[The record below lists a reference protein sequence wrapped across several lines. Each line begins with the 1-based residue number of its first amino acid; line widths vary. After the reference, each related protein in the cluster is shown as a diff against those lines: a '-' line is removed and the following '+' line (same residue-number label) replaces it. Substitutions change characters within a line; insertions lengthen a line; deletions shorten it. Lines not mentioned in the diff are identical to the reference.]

1 MNRYELKDI
10 DCILAMSGGM
20 DCVALLHWLLENN
33 RKPYI
38 FVKRFKNNKN
48 YNDYLQKHIDQIK
61 EYYNVPIINWNFEAE
76 SNTNGFADRQRQK
89 DHKEKITLQND
100 FRDVFR
106 RKGIVQAGV
115 PGILS
120 WSMLATYIN
129 AMHPWVSEVYWGM
142 CYGGLIERND
152 MKGDK
157 LWDYDDQGDLVARNT
172 TLTEP
177 LDKNNYD
184 DRHKDLFNGP
194 LATLRSIGIE
204 SNFISPIGYMTKKE
218 LYEMLPEEVRE
229 MVTTC
234 SQPWINDMNDLQE
247 CGKCNKCNDLMLVKK
262 ACEEW

>member
-38 FVKRFKNNKN
+38 FVKRFKNNKTYNN
-48 YNDYLQKHIDQIK
+48 YVQNNINQITN
-61 EYYNVPIINWNFEAE
+61 YYKVPVVYWNVEAE
-76 SNTNGFADRQRQK
+76 SNTNGFADRQRTK
-89 DHKEKITLQND
+89 DHKEKITVQKG
-100 FRDVFR
+100 RRPVFR

-157 LWDYDDQGDLVARNT
+157 LWDYDDQGDLVPRNI

-177 LDKNNYD
+177 LDKSNYD
-184 DRHKDLFNGP
+184 DRHKNLFNGP
-194 LATLRSIGIE
+194 IATLKSIDIE

-218 LYEMLPEEVRE
+218 LYEMLPKEVRE
-229 MVTTC
+229 MVKTC
-234 SQPWINDMNDLQE
+234 SHPWFSEMKE
-247 CGKCNKCNDLMLVKK
+247 CGKCNKCLDLIAVKK

>member
-38 FVKRFKNNKN
+38 FVKRFKNNKT
-48 YNDYLQKHIDQIK
+48 YNDYVQNNVNQITN
-61 EYYNVPIINWNFEAE
+61 YYKVPVVYWNVEAE
-76 SNTNGFADRQRQK
+76 SNTNGFADRQRTK
-89 DHKEKITLQND
+89 DHKEKITVQKG
-100 FRDVFR
+100 RRPVFR

-157 LWDYDDQGDLVARNT
+157 LWDYDDQGDLVPRNI

-177 LDKNNYD
+177 LDKSNYD
-184 DRHKDLFNGP
+184 DRHKNLFNGP
-194 LATLRSIGIE
+194 IATLKSIDIE

-218 LYEMLPEEVRE
+218 LYEMLPKEVRE
-229 MVTTC
+229 MVKTC
-234 SQPWINDMNDLQE
+234 SHPWFFEMKE
-247 CGKCNKCNDLMLVKK
+247 CGKCNKCLDLIAVKK

>member
-33 RKPYI
+33 RRPYI
-38 FVKRFKNNKN
+38 FVKQLKSNTIFNK
-48 YNDYLQKHIDQIK
+48 YLRDHVNQII
-61 EYYNVPIINWNFEAE
+61 EYYKVPMIYWNIEAE
-76 SNTNGFADRQRQK
+76 SNSNGFADRERTKQ
-89 DHKEKITLQND
+89 HKAKND
-100 FRDVFR
+100 
-106 RKGIVQAGV
+106 KEWNGKTKLVQTGV

-120 WSMLATYIN
+120 WTMLATYIN
-129 AMHPWVSEVYWGM
+129 AMHPWVSEIYWGM

-157 LWDYDDQGDLVARNT
+157 LCDYNDNNDLQARNI

-177 LDKNNYD
+177 LDKTNYD

-194 LATLRSIGIE
+194 ISTLKSVGIE
-204 SNFISPIGYMTKKE
+204 TNFISPIGYMTKKE
-218 LYEMLPEEVRE
+218 LYEMLPKEVRE
-229 MVTTC
+229 MVITC
-234 SQPWINDMNDLQE
+234 SYPWKFDMQE
-247 CGKCNKCNDLMLVKK
+247 CGKCNKCIDLVAVKK

>member
-38 FVKRFKNNKN
+38 FVKRFKNNKTYNN
-48 YNDYLQKHIDQIK
+48 YVQNNVNQITN
-61 EYYNVPIINWNFEAE
+61 YYKVPVVYWNVEAE
-76 SNTNGFADRQRQK
+76 SNTNGFADRQRTK
-89 DHKEKITLQND
+89 DHKEKITVQKG
-100 FRDVFR
+100 RRPVFR

-157 LWDYDDQGDLVARNT
+157 LWDYDDQGDLVPRNI

-177 LDKNNYD
+177 LDKSNYD
-184 DRHKDLFNGP
+184 DRHKNLFNGP
-194 LATLRSIGIE
+194 IATLKSIDIE

-218 LYEMLPEEVRE
+218 LYEMLPKEVRE
-229 MVTTC
+229 MVKTC
-234 SQPWINDMNDLQE
+234 SHPWFSEMKE
-247 CGKCNKCNDLMLVKK
+247 CGKCNKCLDLIAVKK

>member
-38 FVKRFKNNKN
+38 FVKQLNFNRNFNK
-48 YNDYLQKHIDQIK
+48 YQIERINEIC
-61 EYYNVPIINWNFEAE
+61 EYYNVPVVNWNIEPE
-76 SNTNGFADRQRQK
+76 SNTNGFADRKRTKQ
-89 DHKEKITLQND
+89 HKIKIDKEWNGKTRL
-100 FRDVFR
+100 
-106 RKGIVQAGV
+106 VQTGV

-129 AMHPWVSEVYWGM
+129 AMHPWVSEIYWGM

-157 LWDYDDQGDLVARNT
+157 LWDYNDNNELQTRNI

-177 LDKNNYD
+177 LDKTNYD

-194 LATLRSIGIE
+194 ISTLKSVGIE
-204 SNFISPIGYMTKKE
+204 TNFISPIGYMTKKE
-218 LYEMLPEEVRE
+218 LYEMLPKEVRE
-229 MVTTC
+229 MVITC
-234 SQPWINDMNDLQE
+234 SYPWKFDMQE
-247 CGKCNKCNDLMLVKK
+247 CGKCNKCIDLVAVKK

>member
-38 FVKRFKNNKN
+38 FCKQIKSNKN
-48 YNDYLQKHIDQIK
+48 FNKYQLERINQICKHYK
-61 EYYNVPIINWNFEAE
+61 VPVVNWNIEAE
-76 SNTNGFADRQRQK
+76 SNTNGFADRERSK
-89 DHKEKITLQND
+89 KHKEKLDKIFDGRT
-100 FRDVFR
+100 
-106 RKGIVQAGV
+106 KIVQTGV

-129 AMHPWVSEVYWGM
+129 AMHPWVSEIYWGM

-157 LWDYDDQGDLVARNT
+157 LWDYNDNNELQTRNI

-177 LDKNNYD
+177 LDKTNYD

-194 LATLRSIGIE
+194 ISTLKSVGIE

-218 LYEMLPEEVRE
+218 LYEMLPKEVRE
-229 MVTTC
+229 MVITC
-234 SQPWINDMNDLQE
+234 SYPWKFDMQE
-247 CGKCNKCNDLMLVKK
+247 CGKCNKCIDLVAVKK

>member
-33 RKPYI
+33 RRPYI
-38 FVKRFKNNKN
+38 FVKQLKSNTIFNK
-48 YNDYLQKHIDQIK
+48 YLRDHVNQII
-61 EYYNVPIINWNFEAE
+61 EYYKVPMIYWNIEAE
-76 SNTNGFADRQRQK
+76 SNSNGFADRERTKQ
-89 DHKEKITLQND
+89 HKAKND
-100 FRDVFR
+100 
-106 RKGIVQAGV
+106 KEWNGKTKLVQTGV

-120 WSMLATYIN
+120 WTMLATYIN
-129 AMHPWVSEVYWGM
+129 AMHPWVSEIYWGM

-157 LWDYDDQGDLVARNT
+157 LWDYNDNNELQTRNI

-177 LDKNNYD
+177 LDKTNYD

-194 LATLRSIGIE
+194 ISTLKSVGIE

-218 LYEMLPEEVRE
+218 LYEMLPKEVRE
-229 MVTTC
+229 MVITC
-234 SQPWINDMNDLQE
+234 SYPWKFDMQE
-247 CGKCNKCNDLMLVKK
+247 CGKCNKCLDLVAVKK

>member
-38 FVKRFKNNKN
+38 FCKQIKSNKN
-48 YNDYLQKHIDQIK
+48 FNKYQLGRINQICQ
-61 EYYNVPIINWNFEAE
+61 YYKVPVVNWNIEAE
-76 SNTNGFADRQRQK
+76 SNTNGFADRERSK
-89 DHKEKITLQND
+89 KHKEKLDKIFDGRT
-100 FRDVFR
+100 
-106 RKGIVQAGV
+106 KIVQTGV

-129 AMHPWVSEVYWGM
+129 AMHPWVSEIYWGM

-157 LWDYDDQGDLVARNT
+157 LWDYNDNNELQTRNI

-177 LDKNNYD
+177 LDKTNYD

-194 LATLRSIGIE
+194 ISTLKSVGIE

-218 LYEMLPEEVRE
+218 LYEMLPKEVRE
-229 MVTTC
+229 MVITC
-234 SQPWINDMNDLQE
+234 SWPWKFDMQE
-247 CGKCNKCNDLMLVKK
+247 CGKCNKCLQLIAVKK

>member
-38 FVKRFKNNKN
+38 FVKRFKNNKT
-48 YNDYLQKHIDQIK
+48 YNDYVQNNVNQITN
-61 EYYNVPIINWNFEAE
+61 YYKVPVVYWNVEAE
-76 SNTNGFADRQRQK
+76 SNTNGFADRQRTK
-89 DHKEKITLQND
+89 DHKEKITVQKG
-100 FRDVFR
+100 RRPVFR

-218 LYEMLPEEVRE
+218 LYEMLPKEVRE
-229 MVTTC
+229 MVITC
-234 SQPWINDMNDLQE
+234 SHPWRNDWIE
-247 CGKCNKCNDLMLVKK
+247 CGKCNKCLDLIAVKK

>member
-20 DCVALLHWLLENN
+20 DCVALLHWLLEND

-38 FVKRFKNNKN
+38 FCKQTKSNRNFNK
-48 YNDYLQKHIDQIK
+48 YQIRCVNQICQ
-61 EYYNVPIINWNFEAE
+61 YYNVPVVNWNIEAE
-76 SNTNGFADRQRQK
+76 SNTNGFADRERSIE
-89 DHKEKITLQND
+89 HKNEMHKIFDGRT
-100 FRDVFR
+100 
-106 RKGIVQAGV
+106 KIVQTGV

-129 AMHPWVSEVYWGM
+129 AMHPWVSEIYWGM

-157 LWDYDDQGDLVARNT
+157 LWDYNDNNDLQVRNI

-177 LDKNNYD
+177 LDKSNYD
-184 DRHKDLFNGP
+184 DRHKELFNGP
-194 LATLRSIGIE
+194 IATLKSVGIE
-204 SNFISPIGYMTKKE
+204 TNFISPIGYRTKKE
-218 LYEMLPEEVRE
+218 LYEMLPKEVRE
-229 MVTTC
+229 MVITC
-234 SQPWINDMNDLQE
+234 SAPWKFNMEE
-247 CGKCNKCNDLMLVKK
+247 CGKCNKCLQLIAVKK

>member
-33 RKPYI
+33 RRPYI
-38 FVKRFKNNKN
+38 FVKQLTSNRIFNKYQRDHVN
-48 YNDYLQKHIDQIK
+48 QII
-61 EYYNVPIINWNFEAE
+61 EYYKVPMIYWNIEAE
-76 SNTNGFADRQRQK
+76 SNSNGFADRERTKQ
-89 DHKEKITLQND
+89 HKAKIFEQND
-100 FRDVFR
+100 FNNVFN
-106 RKGIVQAGV
+106 RKGIVQTGV

-120 WSMLATYIN
+120 WTMLATYIN
-129 AMHPWVSEVYWGM
+129 AMHPWVSEIYWGM

-157 LWDYDDQGDLVARNT
+157 LWDYNDNNELQARNI

-177 LDKNNYD
+177 LDKTNYD

-194 LATLRSIGIE
+194 ISNLKSVGIE
-204 SNFISPIGYMTKKE
+204 TNFISPIGYMTKKE
-218 LYEMLPEEVRE
+218 LYEMLPKEVKE
-229 MVTTC
+229 MVITC
-234 SQPWINDMNDLQE
+234 SYPWKFDMQE
-247 CGKCNKCNDLMLVKK
+247 CGKCNKCLDLVAVKK

>member
-38 FVKRFKNNKN
+38 FVKRFKNNKI
-48 YNDYLQKHIDQIK
+48 YNEYLQEYIDQIK
-61 EYYNVPIINWNFEAE
+61 DYYKVPIINWNFEAE

-89 DHKEKITLQND
+89 DHKAKITLQND
-100 FRDVFR
+100 FNNVFN

-218 LYEMLPEEVRE
+218 LYEMLPKEVRE
-229 MVTTC
+229 MVKTC
-234 SQPWINDMNDLQE
+234 SHPWFFEMKE
-247 CGKCNKCNDLMLVKK
+247 CGKCNKCLDLIAVKK

>member
-38 FVKRFKNNKN
+38 FCKQIKSNKN
-48 YNDYLQKHIDQIK
+48 FNKYQLGRINQICQ
-61 EYYNVPIINWNFEAE
+61 YYKVPVVNWNIEAE
-76 SNTNGFADRQRQK
+76 SNTNGFADRERSK
-89 DHKEKITLQND
+89 KHKEKLDKIFDGRT
-100 FRDVFR
+100 
-106 RKGIVQAGV
+106 KIVQTGV

-129 AMHPWVSEVYWGM
+129 AMHPWVSEIYWGM

-157 LWDYDDQGDLVARNT
+157 LWDYNDNNELQTRNI

-177 LDKNNYD
+177 LDKTNYD

-194 LATLRSIGIE
+194 ISTLKSVGIE
-204 SNFISPIGYMTKKE
+204 TNFISPIGYMTKKE
-218 LYEMLPEEVRE
+218 LYEMLPKEVRE
-229 MVTTC
+229 MVITC
-234 SQPWINDMNDLQE
+234 SWPWKFDMQE
-247 CGKCNKCNDLMLVKK
+247 CGKCNKCLQLIAVKK

>member
-38 FVKRFKNNKN
+38 FCKQIKSNKN
-48 YNDYLQKHIDQIK
+48 FNKYQIERINEIC
-61 EYYNVPIINWNFEAE
+61 EYYNVPVVNWNIEPE
-76 SNTNGFADRQRQK
+76 SNTNGFADRKRTKQ
-89 DHKEKITLQND
+89 HKIKIDKEWNGKTRL
-100 FRDVFR
+100 
-106 RKGIVQAGV
+106 VQTGV

-129 AMHPWVSEVYWGM
+129 AMHPWVSEIYWGM

-157 LWDYDDQGDLVARNT
+157 LWDYNDNNELQTRNI

-177 LDKNNYD
+177 LDKTNYD

-194 LATLRSIGIE
+194 ISTLKSVGIE
-204 SNFISPIGYMTKKE
+204 TNFISPIGYMTKKE
-218 LYEMLPEEVRE
+218 LYEMLPKEVRE
-229 MVTTC
+229 MVITC
-234 SQPWINDMNDLQE
+234 SYPWKFDMQE
-247 CGKCNKCNDLMLVKK
+247 CGKCNKCIDLVAVKK

>member
-38 FVKRFKNNKN
+38 FVKQLKFNRNFNK
-48 YNDYLQKHIDQIK
+48 YQIERINEIC
-61 EYYNVPIINWNFEAE
+61 EYYNVPVVNWNIEPE
-76 SNTNGFADRQRQK
+76 SNTNGFADRKRTKQ
-89 DHKEKITLQND
+89 HKIKIDKEWNGKTRL
-100 FRDVFR
+100 
-106 RKGIVQAGV
+106 VQTGV

-129 AMHPWVSEVYWGM
+129 AMHPWVSEIYWGM

-157 LWDYDDQGDLVARNT
+157 LWDYNDNNELQTRNI

-177 LDKNNYD
+177 LDKTNYD

-194 LATLRSIGIE
+194 ISTLKSVGIE
-204 SNFISPIGYMTKKE
+204 TNFISPIGYMTKKE
-218 LYEMLPEEVRE
+218 LYEMLPKEVRE
-229 MVTTC
+229 MVITC
-234 SQPWINDMNDLQE
+234 SYPWKFNMQE
-247 CGKCNKCNDLMLVKK
+247 CGKCNKCIDLVAVKK

>member
-38 FVKRFKNNKN
+38 FVKRFKNNKT
-48 YNDYLQKHIDQIK
+48 YNDYVQNNVNQITN
-61 EYYNVPIINWNFEAE
+61 YYKVPVVYWNVEAE
-76 SNTNGFADRQRQK
+76 SNTNGFADRQRTK
-89 DHKEKITLQND
+89 DHKEKITVQKG
-100 FRDVFR
+100 RRPVFR

-157 LWDYDDQGDLVARNT
+157 LWDYDDQGDLVPRNI

-177 LDKNNYD
+177 LDKSNYD
-184 DRHKDLFNGP
+184 DRHKNLFNGP
-194 LATLRSIGIE
+194 IATLKSIDIE

-218 LYEMLPEEVRE
+218 LYEMLPKEVRE
-229 MVTTC
+229 MVKTC
-234 SQPWINDMNDLQE
+234 SHPWFSEMKE
-247 CGKCNKCNDLMLVKK
+247 CGKCNKCLDLIAVKK

>member
-33 RKPYI
+33 RRPYI
-38 FVKRFKNNKN
+38 FVKQLKSNTIFNK
-48 YNDYLQKHIDQIK
+48 YLRDHVNQII
-61 EYYNVPIINWNFEAE
+61 EYYKVPMIYWNIEAE
-76 SNTNGFADRQRQK
+76 SNSNGFADRERTKQ
-89 DHKEKITLQND
+89 HKAKND
-100 FRDVFR
+100 
-106 RKGIVQAGV
+106 KEWNGKTKLVQTGV

-120 WSMLATYIN
+120 WTMLATYIN
-129 AMHPWVSEVYWGM
+129 AMHPWVSEIYWGM

-157 LWDYDDQGDLVARNT
+157 LWDYNDNNELQARNI

-177 LDKNNYD
+177 LDKTNYD

-194 LATLRSIGIE
+194 ISTLKSVGIE
-204 SNFISPIGYMTKKE
+204 TNFISPIGYMTKKE
-218 LYEMLPEEVRE
+218 LYEMLPKEVKE
-229 MVTTC
+229 MVITC
-234 SQPWINDMNDLQE
+234 SYPWKFDMQE
-247 CGKCNKCNDLMLVKK
+247 CGKCNKCLDLVAVKK

>member
-33 RKPYI
+33 RRPYI
-38 FVKRFKNNKN
+38 FVKQLTSNRIFNKYQRDHVN
-48 YNDYLQKHIDQIK
+48 QII
-61 EYYNVPIINWNFEAE
+61 EYYKVPMIYWNIEAE
-76 SNTNGFADRQRQK
+76 SNSNGFADRERSKQ
-89 DHKEKITLQND
+89 HKAKND
-100 FRDVFR
+100 
-106 RKGIVQAGV
+106 KEWNGKTKLVQTGV

-120 WSMLATYIN
+120 WTMLATYIN
-129 AMHPWVSEVYWGM
+129 AMHPWVSEIYWGM

-157 LWDYDDQGDLVARNT
+157 LWDYNDNNELQARNI

-177 LDKNNYD
+177 LDKTNYD

-194 LATLRSIGIE
+194 ISTLKSVGIE
-204 SNFISPIGYMTKKE
+204 TNFISPIGYMTKKE
-218 LYEMLPEEVRE
+218 LYEMLPKEVRE
-229 MVTTC
+229 MVITC
-234 SQPWINDMNDLQE
+234 SAPWKFNMQE
-247 CGKCNKCNDLMLVKK
+247 CGKCNKCLQLIAVKK